1 MWNCL
6 SISSEIRDETNQ
18 KVETLEAEISEMNR
32 IFNQMLSIMQ
42 DKSSSEKVNEIQEQF
57 DKLPKNK

>member
-42 DKSSSEKVNEIQEQF
+42 DKSSSEKVNEIHEQF
-57 DKLPKNK
+57 DKLTKNK